1 MIDVLWN
8 IVRCVGLVVLALAI
22 IGTGILLVYGIIS
35 IIKEAKKEF
44 RND

>member
-8 IVRCVGLVVLALAI
+8 IIRYSGLVVLALAI

-35 IIKEAKKEF
+35 VIKQATEELFK
-44 RND
+44 

>member
-8 IVRCVGLVVLALAI
+8 IVRYSGLVILALAV

-35 IIKEAKKEF
+35 IIKYAREEFKK
-44 RND
+44 

>member
-8 IVRCVGLVVLALAI
+8 IVHYSGLVVLALAI

-35 IIKEAKKEF
+35 VIKQAREEFKK
-44 RND
+44 